1 MVSVIEY
8 GENIGTLKN
17 LFEDYRQAV
26 RFAKRI
32 IAVSE
37 NQYKLIAPYLWWCR
51 EKGEYIKIESD

>member
-8 GENIGTLKN
+8 GDNIGTLKN
-17 LFEDYRQAV
+17 LFLDFHQAV

-32 IAVSE
+32 IDLSE
-37 NQYKLIAPYLWWCR
+37 NQYKLVAPYLWWCF